1 MTKAYL
7 NPTAEFFDRS
17 AVPSSIA
24 ELWAEWPNL
33 DPGTARLVRAAIS
46 SRSRQQMQLAWEML
60 KARSELAGQVW

>member
-24 ELWAEWPNL
+24 ELLEEWPEI

-46 SRSRQQMQLAWEML
+46 SQSRSQMQLAFEML
-60 KARSELAGQVW
+60 KARSELAAQVR